1 MYNEYKLDARKIE
14 RQFKRMLVKKG
25 TFHTAQGCKNYLVDY
40 GKTYLEFKSEKGV
53 APQKIKRNTIR
64 RAISFFFFK
73 RTAVRKDFDRYSSFT
88 SALFGIILQC
98 FKDTARLLKLRSGL
112 FRISLV
118 GTRFFFSGLERDP
131 AMLKVLKE
139 LNGKYVLFNYKS
151 ILESPQCLQMLD
163 TYDLY
168 CVVDSGA
175 FSIFNKKRKTS
186 KQLFQ
191 QSNLFENEKLDEMTL
206 EGYAQFI
213 NSHKRNKRIL
223 GFFPLD
229 CIGDPEQTK
238 VNYKRLKELTDANIF
253 PVWQITDSLE
263 AMDQL
268 VEEEPEI
275 IGLGGCV
282 PFLSS
287 RKHIVRDI
295 LDQVTKRHPN
305 VCFHGL
311 GIADEMLLEFNL
323 FSADSTS
330 FLNARK
336 WEGGNKIYLSNGERI
351 NAPESM
357 STIDI
362 IKQNIQF
369 LLGLEEIKSRQLS
382 FPELLVC

>member
-1 MYNEYKLDARKIE
+1 MYIEYKLNARKIE
-14 RQFKRMLVKKG
+14 RQFKRMLIKKG
-25 TFHTAQGCKNYLVDY
+25 TFHTAQGCRNYLVEY

-53 APQKIKRNTIR
+53 VPQKIKRRSIR
-64 RAISFFFFK
+64 QVISFFFFK
-73 RTAVRKDFDRYSSFT
+73 RTTVRKDLERYSSFT
-88 SALFGIILQC
+88 SALFGILLQC
-98 FKDTARLLKLRSGL
+98 FKDKARLLKLRAGL
-112 FRISLV
+112 YRLSLL

-131 AMLKVLKE
+131 AMLKILKD
-139 LNGKYVLFNYKS
+139 LNGKYVLFNYKN

-163 TYDLY
+163 TYDLF

-175 FSIFNKKRKTS
+175 FSIFNKKRKSS
-186 KQLFQ
+186 KQLFH
-191 QSNLFENEKLDEMTL
+191 QSNLFDNEKLDEMTL

-213 NSHKRNKRIL
+213 NSHKNNKRIL

-238 VNYKRLKELTDANIF
+238 VNYERLKELTDANIF

-263 AMDQL
+263 GLNQL
-268 VEEEPEI
+268 VKEEPEM

-295 LDQVTKRHPN
+295 LDQVTKRYPN

-311 GIADEMLLEFNL
+311 GLADEMLLEFNL

-336 WEGGNKIYLSNGERI
+336 WEGGDKIYLSNGERI